1 MQGQR
6 SERFHTFSQ
15 GSGRAGKSPECPAG
29 CWGGSGAIPEMGG
42 KGWSSS
48 RLKQQLCP
56 QPRGVL
62 TTPGAQTTPNSPAA
76 RTNHR
81 TGLAGAAG
89 EEEQGV
95 AEDVTAH

>member
-1 MQGQR
+1 
-6 SERFHTFSQ
+6 
-15 GSGRAGKSPECPAG
+15 
-29 CWGGSGAIPEMGG
+29 MGG

-76 RTNHR
+76 RINHR

-89 EEEQGV
+89 EEEQDV